1 MSSSC
6 AVLEETN
13 FSFAEADIKAI
24 SPHKTKKYQSDKFDI
39 KSGSQ
44 VERNSEPVTN
54 IYEFQGKTKSSKL
67 AMSHATENTLAGKKH
82 INKAHAAFVP
92 PPGNEKISHDERLQQ
107 IQQSNDNYERKKYMK
122 SQSAGMEAK
131 NRTVEVR
138 KKTVTNRK
146 SVSSRQVNEQNT
158 KQGQNGL
165 SAETTSR
172 NTKPT
177 NCKETMEEDVKKRNT
192 QPSGDIN
199 STKKITVAKNTNDW
213 ENKTNNH
220 SAQIPKEM
228 STKGNSQKTMI
239 NGIAEIRKNQKKNY
253 EEEILRL
260 QYKMAK
266 LQAKISQM
274 QAKVIRLQNG
284 TA

>member
-1 MSSSC
+1 
-6 AVLEETN
+6 
-13 FSFAEADIKAI
+13 
-24 SPHKTKKYQSDKFDI
+24 
-39 KSGSQ
+39 
-44 VERNSEPVTN
+44 
-54 IYEFQGKTKSSKL
+54 
-67 AMSHATENTLAGKKH
+67 
-82 INKAHAAFVP
+82 
-92 PPGNEKISHDERLQQ
+92 
-107 IQQSNDNYERKKYMK
+107 
-122 SQSAGMEAK
+122 
-131 NRTVEVR
+131 
-138 KKTVTNRK
+138 
-146 SVSSRQVNEQNT
+146 
-158 KQGQNGL
+158 
-165 SAETTSR
+165 
-172 NTKPT
+172 
-177 NCKETMEEDVKKRNT
+177 MEENVKKQNT

-239 NGIAEIRKNQKKNY
+239 NNIAEIRKNQKKNY

>member
-1 MSSSC
+1 
-6 AVLEETN
+6 
-13 FSFAEADIKAI
+13 
-24 SPHKTKKYQSDKFDI
+24 
-39 KSGSQ
+39 
-44 VERNSEPVTN
+44 
-54 IYEFQGKTKSSKL
+54 
-67 AMSHATENTLAGKKH
+67 
-82 INKAHAAFVP
+82 
-92 PPGNEKISHDERLQQ
+92 
-107 IQQSNDNYERKKYMK
+107 MK
-122 SQSAGMEAK
+122 SQSAGIEAK
-131 NRTVEVR
+131 NKTVDVR

-146 SVSSRQVNEQNT
+146 SVSSRQ
-158 KQGQNGL
+158 NGL
-165 SAETTSR
+165 RDETASR

-177 NCKETMEEDVKKRNT
+177 NCKENMEENVKKQNT

-199 STKKITVAKNTNDW
+199 STKKITVAKNTSDW

-239 NGIAEIRKNQKKNY
+239 NDIAEIRKNQKKNY